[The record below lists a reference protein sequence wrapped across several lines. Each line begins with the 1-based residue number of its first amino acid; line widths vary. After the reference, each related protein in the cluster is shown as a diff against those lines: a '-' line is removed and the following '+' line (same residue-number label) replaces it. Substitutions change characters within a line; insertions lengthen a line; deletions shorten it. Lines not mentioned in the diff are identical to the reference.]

1 MPSSAGQLLR
11 RLPALGTDAVI
22 VLGSYAAA
30 LALRFDG
37 NVPRE
42 SWHWFSFAV
51 PLIALGYIFAN
62 AVFGVYRTA
71 WQYGSIPD
79 AVYLGVAV
87 ALVTVIAFGVNLM
100 LENRPIPLSVNLISG
115 VLIFLFMGT
124 VKLAPR
130 LLLGTTLPFFGWVEA
145 EGARRVLIVGAGN
158 TGQLLAREMQR
169 NREWRYRPV
178 CFVDDDGRKRGM
190 RVHGVPVAGD
200 RHDIPALAEK
210 YRVDVVALAIP
221 SASATIIHQLLTISE
236 STQLPVRIVPGV
248 PEIVSGRAKAAELRE
263 VTVEDL
269 VSRDPVAVDHEA
281 CRATLHGKSVL
292 ITGAAGSIGAELA
305 RRVIPY
311 GPASLHLFDSSEG
324 GLHEVRLQL
333 LTDVGPAETVQIRLW
348 LGTIAD
354 KGKVSQVFG
363 AARPQV
369 VFHCA
374 AYKHVPLM
382 EEHPDQAL
390 HVNVLGTLYVL
401 EEAQRVGAEKV
412 LFLSSQTA
420 VNPTSVMG
428 ASKRIGELLVKALAG
443 RGRAALA
450 AVRLANVID
459 SRGGVVTTFWRQI
472 QKGGPVSVTHPEV
485 ARYFLTV
492 HEVASLLIQ
501 AAALAGTGQVFVLNV
516 GDEIR
521 IVDLAERLIRSGGM
535 EPGRDVE
542 IVYTGLRPGDK
553 LREDLAGPDERLVE
567 TSHPKIF
574 EAQGP
579 ALASPEALLNELS
592 TLEARP
598 PAEAQALIDRL
609 HRLARLDRLGA
620 TTAATPQNPP

>member
-42 SWHWFSFAV
+42 SWHWFAWAV

-87 ALVTVIAFGVNLM
+87 SLVTLVAFGVNLM
-100 LENRPIPLSVNLISG
+100 LEHRPIPLSVNLISG

-130 LLLGTTLPFFGWVEA
+130 LLLGTALPFFGWGEV

-158 TGQLLAREMQR
+158 TGQLLAREMQK
-169 NREWRYRPV
+169 NRQWRYRPV
-178 CFVDDDGRKRGM
+178 CFVDDDARKKGM
-190 RVHGVPVAGD
+190 RVHGVPVAGNRYD
-200 RHDIPALAEK
+200 VPALAEK
-210 YRVDVVALAIP
+210 YRVDMVALAIP
-221 SASATIIHQLLTISE
+221 SASAATIHQLLTISE
-236 STQLPVRIVPGV
+236 STRLPVRIVPGV
-248 PEIVSGRAKAAELRE
+248 PEIVSGAARAAELRE

-269 VSRDPVAVDHEA
+269 IRRDPVDVDHEA

-305 RRVIPY
+305 RRVLPY
-311 GPASLHLFDSSEG
+311 GPASLHLFDTSEG
-324 GLHEVRLQL
+324 GLHELRLELLPQAGDCQVR
-333 LTDVGPAETVQIRLW
+333 PW

-354 KGKVSQVFG
+354 KAKVAQVLA

-390 HVNVLGTLYVL
+390 RVNALGTLYVL
-401 EEAQRVGAEKV
+401 EEAQRAGAEKV

-420 VNPTSVMG
+420 VNPSSVMG
-428 ASKRIGELLVKALAG
+428 ASKRIGELLVKALAA
-443 RGRAALA
+443 RGRAAVA

-492 HEVASLLIQ
+492 HEVATLLIQ
-501 AAALAGTGQVFVLNV
+501 TTALAGAGQIFVLNV

-521 IVDLAERLIRSGGM
+521 IVDLAEKLIRSGGL

-553 LREDLAGPDERLVE
+553 LREELVGPDERLVE

-574 EAQGP
+574 EVQGP
-579 ALASPEALLNELS
+579 ALASPELLLNELS
-592 TLEARP
+592 ALEARP
-598 PAEAQALIDRL
+598 PADVQALIDRL
-609 HRLARLDRLGA
+609 HRLARLDRMGA
-620 TTAATPQNPP
+620 PAPTFPEGSL